1 MKDLNIFKDPQTH
14 NPIIIHSTFL
24 LYRLRFM
31 VHNQHANY
39 VLKNTID
46 EGFRLIFGQASGNIV
61 LEAKKEF
68 QELVNRYYGYSLK
81 EML

>member
-1 MKDLNIFKDPQTH
+1 MEDLNIFKDPQTH

-31 VHNQHANY
+31 VHNQHTNY

-46 EGFRLIFGQASGNIV
+46 EGFRLIFCHVICNLVLDVNIDFFV
-61 LEAKKEF
+61 LLF
-68 QELVNRYYGYSLK
+68 CYFGYSL
-81 EML
+81 

>member
-1 MKDLNIFKDPQTH
+1 MEDLNIFKDPQTH
-14 NPIIIHSTFL
+14 KPIIIRSTFL

-39 VLKNTID
+39 VFKNMID
-46 EGFRLIFGQASGNIV
+46 ENFHLIFGQASGNIV

-81 EML
+81 EMM